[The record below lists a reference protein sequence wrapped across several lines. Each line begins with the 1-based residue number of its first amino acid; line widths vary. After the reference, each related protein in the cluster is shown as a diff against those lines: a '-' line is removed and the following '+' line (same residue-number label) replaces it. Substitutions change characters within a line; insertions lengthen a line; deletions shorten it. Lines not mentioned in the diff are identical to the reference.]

1 MISKFRYPN
10 LLPYGEPLKRD
21 NVSERFFDYQLLPN
35 SVIPDNLRTSAKT
48 GNNDA
53 WLDVIWH
60 FIRNM
65 KTLDATLRFPRVS
78 TIARLILSLP
88 HSNPEEER
96 VLSLV
101 WQNKTCFRPNLDP
114 HESLGSI
121 ITVKLAMDSNF
132 PKAHLPKEVLLSSKK
147 ATWNYNKLHSKQWIC
162 NILYKKSQWEVFCGS
177 SFLFKGVILQFFK
190 PSQWAS
196 SLKNACQGTK
206 FAGIGIP

>member
-21 NVSERFFDYQLLPN
+21 NVSEKFFDYQLLPN

-53 WLDVIWH
+53 WLYAIWH
-60 FIRNM
+60 FLRCM
-65 KTLDATLRFPRVS
+65 KTLDVSLRFPRVS
-78 TIARLILSLP
+78 TIARLILPLP
-88 HSNPEEER
+88 HSNAEEER
-96 VLSLV
+96 VLPLV

-114 HESLGSI
+114 QESLGSI

-132 PKAHLPKEVLLSSKK
+132 PKAHLSKEVLLSSKK

-162 NILYKKSQWEVFCGS
+162 NMLYNEKPMR
-177 SFLFKGVILQFFK
+177 GVLWK
-190 PSQWAS
+190 
-196 SLKNACQGTK
+196 
-206 FAGIGIP
+206 